1 MSFQND
7 WDGFFSDQ
15 IAPGTVI
22 DLGSGARV
30 TKMEDGSAVYQD
42 ASGAWVPYNQGSN
55 PADVAKMAP
64 GLSRQWDSTY
74 TTATNAPG
82 GAQTRTDPA
91 ASGFRINE
99 DGTVTRIGSNPN
111 AEAQQMGGDY
121 THTTSLNS
129 IQNPAAREYYKANP
143 DQFYAVLTFG
153 MNPDAYYQ
161 RYFFGNNGSGSGSY
175 GASGGGGSPGG
186 GGGGGGGGGSSSSGS
201 GLYSGSNPLGGDL
214 SITQQSLLKALLDQ
228 QEVDQITGEMREN
241 ASELYGRTRGYEADA
256 LKDIATYTGGNSG
269 ILNRF
274 RSDIDADVG
283 TAVADMRTGQTAAL
297 NTAARQAMR
306 YGVSVPQSVSGVS
319 STQAS
324 QLASAANGTR
334 NNAIAG
340 YRDLVGQGIG
350 LKDGVF
356 KTGQAATADSMGRA
370 EAATNAG
377 RNMRLQ
383 NEALDWAKQLDVT
396 GMARGLPGASQGAYG
411 AAVAAG
417 NSAVQNQMAPGQAL
431 IGAMGQSNNTT
442 MQGRQIATQ
451 GLSSV
456 LNAQT
461 SAHNAAMSQDNG
473 LFGAIG
479 TLGGAAITAF

>member
-1 MSFQND
+1 MSFQSD
-7 WDGFFSDQ
+7 WDGFFSSQ
-15 IAPGTVI
+15 VTPGTVI
-22 DLGSGARV
+22 DLGGGAKV

-42 ASGAWVPYNQGSN
+42 ASGAWVPYSQNSN
-55 PADVAKMAP
+55 PGDIARRAP
-64 GLSRQWDSTY
+64 GLAQQWGEAY

-82 GAQTRTDPA
+82 GAKTRTDAA
-91 ASGFRINE
+91 ASGFRIND
-99 DGTVTRIGSNPN
+99 DGTVTRIGTNPN

-129 IQNPAAREYYKANP
+129 IQNPEAREYYKANP

-153 MNPDAYYQ
+153 QNPDAYYQ
-161 RYFFGNNGSGSGSY
+161 RYFYGNNG
-175 GASGGGGSPGG
+175 GGGGSY
-186 GGGGGGGGGSSSSGS
+186 GGGGGGGGGSGGGGSGGGGAGK

-269 ILNRF
+269 VLNRF

-356 KTGQAATADSMGRA
+356 KAGQAATADSMGRA

-461 SAHNAAMSQDNG
+461 SAHNAALSQDNG